1 LFTKIFI
8 SLKNMLNNHV
18 PMVTLAIPTFNRLA
32 LLKRAVAS
40 ALAQNYKNLEIII
53 SDNAST
59 DGTFE
64 YLESLDDDR
73 IKVILSEQN
82 LGMVANWDRCLVS
95 ALGDYFLLMSDD
107 DALFEES
114 AVEKLASGFLGDD
127 GENVGAVFSDVML
140 EKVSNSTLER
150 TFYKGKLCRTEEII
164 VDFFMSRVSVF
175 PCATLLRTKDIRD
188 LGGYSSFGAMLA
200 VDACAWIC
208 LALKYGQVRRIDEP
222 LALYRIHQSLSS
234 SSIEIWTRDS
244 EVMQGL
250 VAKYRG
256 SVSVE
261 GYQKICNAMRLASN
275 RIPLGYIARK
285 FREDLDYGL
294 LLLLRDIFSLRKS
307 IVTTGNAKFII
318 GKIFGRMKFTRFFDS
333 LDIWRKF

>member
-1 LFTKIFI
+1 
-8 SLKNMLNNHV
+8 
-18 PMVTLAIPTFNRLA
+18 MVTLAIPTFNRLE

-40 ALAQNYKNLEIII
+40 ALTQNYKNLEIII

-59 DGTFE
+59 DGTSE
-64 YLESLDDDR
+64 YLRSLDDDR
-73 IKVILSEQN
+73 IKVILGEQN

-95 ALGDYFLLMSDD
+95 AQGDYFLLISDD

-114 AVEKLASGFLGDD
+114 AVEKLVSGFLGDE
-127 GENVGAVFSDVML
+127 GKNVGAVFSDVML
-140 EKVSNSTLER
+140 EKVEKNTLER
-150 TFYKGKLCRTEEII
+150 TFYKGIFCSPEKIV
-164 VDFFMSRVSVF
+164 VDFFMSRVSIF

-256 SVSVE
+256 SVSLK
-261 GYQKICNAMRLASN
+261 GYRKMRNAMRLASN
-275 RIPLGYIARK
+275 RIPLGYVARK
-285 FREDLDYGL
+285 FREDPDYGL
-294 LLLLRDIFSLRKS
+294 LLLLRDIFSFRKR
-307 IVTTGNAKFII
+307 IVTLGNANFFIA
-318 GKIFGRMKFTRFFDS
+318 KIFWRMTFTQF
-333 LDIWRKF
+333 LDGLVIWRKFYISLRGWFFL

>member
-1 LFTKIFI
+1 
-8 SLKNMLNNHV
+8 MLNNHA
-18 PMVTLAIPTFNRLA
+18 PMVTVAIPTFNRLE

-40 ALAQNYKNLEIII
+40 ALTQNYKNLEIII

-59 DGTFE
+59 DGTSE
-64 YLESLDDDR
+64 YLRSLDDDR
-73 IKVILSEQN
+73 IKVILGEQN
-82 LGMVANWDRCLVS
+82 LGMVANWDRCL
-95 ALGDYFLLMSDD
+95 ARTQGDYFLLMSDD
-107 DALFEES
+107 DALFEEN
-114 AVEKLASGFLGDD
+114 AVEKLVSGFLGDE

-140 EKVSNSTLER
+140 EKVGKNTLDR
-150 TFYKGKLCRTEEII
+150 TFYKGILCSTEEIV

-244 EVMQGL
+244 EIMQGL

-256 SVSVE
+256 SVSLK
-261 GYQKICNAMRLASN
+261 GYLKMRNAMRLASN
-275 RIPLGYIARK
+275 RIPLGYVARK
-285 FREDLDYGL
+285 FREDPDYGL
-294 LLLLRDIFSLRKS
+294 LLLLRDIFSLRKR
-307 IVTTGNAKFII
+307 IVTFGNANFFID
-318 GKIFGRMKFTRFFDS
+318 KIFGRMTFIRFRDG
-333 LDIWRKF
+333 LVIWRKFYIHLRDRLFL